1 MQAVR
6 SNIDPTDKSVSN
18 PIALEI
24 RRCVCSGSFA
34 PSRMITVFIPKS
46 VKIEKSETKE
56 IIVMYEPN
64 SETGSNLAI

>member
-1 MQAVR
+1 
-6 SNIDPTDKSVSN
+6 
-18 PIALEI
+18 
-24 RRCVCSGSFA
+24 
-34 PSRMITVFIPKS
+34 MITVFIPKS